1 MFKLKFNSNSN
12 KLKKKNPIKTLY
24 LPIKI
29 LYLIIHK
36 VLINQF
42 KILVIT
48 KNNFKMIVFNK
59 YKEYFN
65 KFKNKNLINNNLM
78 KHINKKIKYKIKNL

>member
-1 MFKLKFNSNSN
+1 
-12 KLKKKNPIKTLY
+12 
-24 LPIKI
+24 
-29 LYLIIHK
+29 
-36 VLINQF
+36 
-42 KILVIT
+42 
-48 KNNFKMIVFNK
+48 MIVFNK

>member
-36 VLINQF
+36 VLIN
-42 KILVIT
+42 
-48 KNNFKMIVFNK
+48 
-59 YKEYFN
+59 
-65 KFKNKNLINNNLM
+65 
-78 KHINKKIKYKIKNL
+78 